1 MNIEHILSD
10 YNKFPNIIDDFD
22 IQLFSQTDKDE
33 IELNISQLIDEFI
46 TNNPLSFSYENFEN
60 LLEEYIYTNMNLIL
74 SQIYMNECDYIE
86 ATIRECYDKVKKYY
100 FSKVYP
106 IRSFGYTF
114 IRKTPNFKLI
124 ADKIDYIENKP
135 QPDQRTPEWYKFRHN
150 LITASSAWKALKSE
164 SYKNQL
170 IVEKCKDLNVDK
182 FNSVNTDSAF
192 HHGNKYED
200 VSIMIYENE
209 YNTKIKDFGCIQ
221 HDKYKFLGASPDGI
235 NVKPDNERY
244 GRMLE
249 IKNPVS
255 RTITGIPKEDYWI
268 QMQLQMETCDLN
280 ECDFLETA
288 FKEYET
294 EEEFIN
300 DGSFTYSNNQELKG
314 IMIYFIKEGKPFYE
328 YMPIKLT
335 KEQYDKWYDNIME
348 KNNQL
353 TWIKN
358 IYWRM
363 EKYSCIL
370 VLRNKFWFE
379 HAIKKIEEVWNIVEK
394 ERISGYE
401 HRIAKKNNKARS
413 NSLNDASFNKLS
425 CLINVNKLQNQII
438 YINTNFELD
447 ITDICGNIIEPV

>member
-1 MNIEHILSD
+1 
-10 YNKFPNIIDDFD
+10 
-22 IQLFSQTDKDE
+22 
-33 IELNISQLIDEFI
+33 
-46 TNNPLSFSYENFEN
+46 
-60 LLEEYIYTNMNLIL
+60 
-74 SQIYMNECDYIE
+74 
-86 ATIRECYDKVKKYY
+86 
-100 FSKVYP
+100 
-106 IRSFGYTF
+106 
-114 IRKTPNFKLI
+114 
-124 ADKIDYIENKP
+124 
-135 QPDQRTPEWYKFRHN
+135 
-150 LITASSAWKALKSE
+150 
-164 SYKNQL
+164 
-170 IVEKCKDLNVDK
+170 
-182 FNSVNTDSAF
+182 
-192 HHGNKYED
+192 
-200 VSIMIYENE
+200 MIYENE

-401 HRIAKKNNKARS
+401 HRIAKKII
-413 NSLNDASFNKLS
+413 KL
-425 CLINVNKLQNQII
+425 VQI
-438 YINTNFELD
+438 L
-447 ITDICGNIIEPV
+447 

>member
-1 MNIEHILSD
+1 MNFEHIISD
-10 YNKFPNIIDDFD
+10 CKKFPNIIDDFD
-22 IQLFSQTDKDE
+22 IQLFSETDKDE
-33 IELNISQLIDEFI
+33 IELNISQLIDSFI
-46 TNNPLSFSYENFEN
+46 SNNPLSFSYENFEN
-60 LLEEYIYTNMNLIL
+60 LLEEFIYINMNLIL
-74 SQIYMNECDYIE
+74 SQIYTNESDYIE

-100 FSKVYP
+100 FSKLYP
-106 IRSFGYTF
+106 IRSFEYTF

-124 ADKIDYIENKP
+124 KDKLNYIENKP

-150 LITASSAWKALKSE
+150 LITASSAWKAFKSE

-182 FNSVNTDSAF
+182 FNSVNTDTAF

-235 NVKPDNERY
+235 NVKSDNERY

-300 DGSFTYSNNQELKG
+300 DGNFTYSNNEELKG
-314 IMIYFIKEGKPFYE
+314 IMVYFIKEGKPYYE
-328 YMPIKLT
+328 YMPVKFT
-335 KEQYDKWYDNIME
+335 KEQYDKWYENVME
-348 KNNQL
+348 TNKHL

-379 HAIKKIEEVWNIVEK
+379 HAIKKIEEVWNIIEK

-401 HRIAKKNNKARS
+401 HRIPKKNIKPHS
-413 NSLNDASFNKLS
+413 NSLNDATSNKPS

-438 YINTNFELD
+438 YINTHFELNISD
-447 ITDICGNIIEPV
+447 ISGNLVQPV

>member
-33 IELNISQLIDEFI
+33 IQLNISQLIDEFI

-86 ATIRECYDKVKKYY
+86 TTIRECYDKVKKYY

-192 HHGNKYED
+192 HHGNKY
-200 VSIMIYENE
+200 
-209 YNTKIKDFGCIQ
+209 
-221 HDKYKFLGASPDGI
+221 
-235 NVKPDNERY
+235 
-244 GRMLE
+244 
-249 IKNPVS
+249 
-255 RTITGIPKEDYWI
+255 
-268 QMQLQMETCDLN
+268 
-280 ECDFLETA
+280 
-288 FKEYET
+288 
-294 EEEFIN
+294 
-300 DGSFTYSNNQELKG
+300 
-314 IMIYFIKEGKPFYE
+314 
-328 YMPIKLT
+328 
-335 KEQYDKWYDNIME
+335 
-348 KNNQL
+348 
-353 TWIKN
+353 
-358 IYWRM
+358 
-363 EKYSCIL
+363 
-370 VLRNKFWFE
+370 
-379 HAIKKIEEVWNIVEK
+379 
-394 ERISGYE
+394 
-401 HRIAKKNNKARS
+401 
-413 NSLNDASFNKLS
+413 
-425 CLINVNKLQNQII
+425 
-438 YINTNFELD
+438 
-447 ITDICGNIIEPV
+447 